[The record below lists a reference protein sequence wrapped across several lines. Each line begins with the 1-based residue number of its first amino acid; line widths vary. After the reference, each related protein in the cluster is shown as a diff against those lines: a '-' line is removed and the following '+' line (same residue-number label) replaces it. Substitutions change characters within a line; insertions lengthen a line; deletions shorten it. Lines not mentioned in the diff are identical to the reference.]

1 MKNMNNP
8 AVGLAHIGL
17 PCNDYKKSAAFYQRI
32 GFKSYKAGETAGF
45 FGCGDCVLE
54 LYQFNGS
61 SKPMEAGP
69 INHFALKTDDIDA
82 SFADA
87 KAMDLVIVSEGIESN
102 DMFAPKSNRYFIFL
116 GPDGERIEFAQ
127 VK

>member
-1 MKNMNNP
+1 MKTMSNA

-17 PCNDYKKSAAFYQRI
+17 PCNDYQKSAEFYQCI
-32 GFKSYKAGETAGF
+32 GFKPFNVGENAGF
-45 FGCGDCVLE
+45 FICGDCILE

-61 SKPMEAGP
+61 SKPSEAGP
-69 INHFALKTDDIDA
+69 INHFALRTENIDA

-87 KAMDLVIVSEGIESN
+87 QAMDLVIVSDGIESN